1 MSVAAFRRTAPVLAL
16 ALSLALPTA
25 SPAQLLPAQPPE
37 RCTSAA
43 GDAGAAHTWLDRAAA
58 RVLPPAFDHRVLT
71 YRASHDV
78 PLWEQSDRMYGPYI
92 PYVSMTTRWYDPA
105 TGTEG
110 RQSSEREIAAGDLPA
125 QLYTADGTWYV
136 RNGVVYSMPS
146 LLASMS
152 HQRLENPWIVLAD
165 WLAHTDDARIVA
177 RCRFRDAERIV
188 LERQGERLY
197 LSASDATPIKL
208 ERTEPHYLWG
218 QVRAEYLWST
228 WWGVRGGGLYP
239 IAAFRSFDGT
249 LYEQV
254 GVLPGSAALLPA
266 DSAPSLAVPAT
277 TGPAPSTPANDAA
290 ASPDTVR
297 VAPDVWL
304 LVTRAYTEAVT
315 LQRDTIFLLDATTG
329 ESRARG
335 DSAVIASLFPGRH
348 PHVVIVTDLA
358 WPHISG
364 LRFQVARGATVVS
377 HRTSEDFLRR
387 VVERRWTL
395 HPDAL
400 EQARTSS
407 PFTFRGVSDS
417 LVLAGGDLV
426 VYAMRGTS
434 TEGAVGVWIPG
445 ARFFWAGDYV
455 QPDVT
460 SPYVRD
466 VVSTIRALGLAP
478 RTIGA
483 QHMKLTE
490 WSALSPQPGGP

>member
-1 MSVAAFRRTAPVLAL
+1 MPVTAFRRTAPVLAL
-16 ALSLALPTA
+16 TLSLLLPTL
-25 SPAQLLPAQPPE
+25 SRAQLLPQQPPE
-37 RCTSAA
+37 RCTSAT
-43 GDAGAAHTWLDRAAA
+43 GDARTAHTWLDRAAA
-58 RVLPPAFDHRVLT
+58 RVLPSAFDHRVLT

-92 PYVSMTTRWYDPA
+92 PYVSMTTRWYDPT

-110 RQSSEREIAAGDLPA
+110 RQPSERKISASELPA
-125 QLYTADGTWYV
+125 QLYTADTTYYV
-136 RNGVVYSMPS
+136 RDGVAYPMPA
-146 LLASMS
+146 LLASTS
-152 HQRLENPWIVLAD
+152 HHRLENPWIVLAD
-165 WLAHTDDARIVA
+165 WMAHADDVHIVA
-177 RCRFRDAERIV
+177 RCEFRDAERIV
-188 LERQGERLY
+188 LERRGERLY

-218 QVRAEYLWST
+218 QVRAEYLWNT

-254 GVLPGSAALLPA
+254 GVTPGSAALIPA
-266 DSAPSLAVPAT
+266 DSAPSLAVST
-277 TGPAPSTPANDAA
+277 VSRPAPSPANDLT

-297 VAPDVWL
+297 VAPNVWL

-329 ESRARG
+329 EARARG
-335 DSAVIASLFPGRH
+335 DSAAIASLFPGRH
-348 PHVVIVTDLA
+348 PLVVIVTDLA

-400 EQARTSS
+400 EQARASS
-407 PFTFRGVSDS
+407 AFTFRAVSDS
-417 LVLAGGDLV
+417 LVLAGGALV

-434 TEGAVGVWIPG
+434 TEGAVGVWVPG

-478 RTIGA
+478 RTVGA

-490 WSALSPQPGGP
+490 WSALSREPGGP